1 MHNLG
6 MPDRCST
13 PSQPL
18 LRELARRSGLSQS
31 EMALAL
37 NVSQSQISRLLSG
50 QATRVTPLMHRLC
63 EFLMGS
69 LSGTSV
75 DRVRENRE
83 LLEAIAF
90 AWDGSPRHAEALAT
104 VIRSLRVL
112 APPDPTHAT
121 RE

>member
-1 MHNLG
+1 MS
-6 MPDRCST
+6 DRCST
-13 PSQPL
+13 PSSPL
-18 LRELARRSGLSQS
+18 LQELARRGGMSQS
-31 EMALAL
+31 ELASAL
-37 NVSQSQISRLLSG
+37 NVSQSQISRVLSG
-50 QATRVTPLMHRLC
+50 QTARVTPIMHKLC

-69 LSGTSV
+69 LASTSV

-104 VIRSLRVL
+104 VIRSLRAL
-112 APPDPTHAT
+112 APPDTTHAK

>member
-1 MHNLG
+1 
-6 MPDRCST
+6 MPERCST

-18 LRELARRSGLSQS
+18 LHELARRSGMSQLELANALS
-31 EMALAL
+31 
-37 NVSQSQISRLLSG
+37 VSQSQISRVLSG
-50 QATRVTPLMHRLC
+50 KATRVTPLMHKLC
-63 EFLMGS
+63 DYLMGS
-69 LSGTSV
+69 LSSASV

-104 VIRSLRVL
+104 VIRSLRAL
-112 APPDPTHAT
+112 APPDATHTT